1 MNKEFAN
8 NKIQIIQN
16 FESNT
21 ALLSGNSMGI
31 YFKFDSESNL
41 KIYFKPLNEVFK
53 PDVFANNG
61 VLLNF
66 ERELIDEDDVEYAL
80 DVFSL
85 FNKYPQFE
93 LTERL
98 KVEQIKKVFQLLK
111 DEFYSSE
118 MSYIMLKTLLKVLL
132 LHLIRYQNQSFLEQD
147 LNQKRVFQFLELME
161 THFLEHTNA
170 DFYADEIGISMKRL
184 NQILKEKLNLT
195 AKQIIQQRQITE
207 AKRSLVRSEI
217 TTKELAFKLGFD
229 SISSFSRFFKKH
241 IGVSPSVFRQQQFMI
256 SLILALILCLKN
268 SSGLLRSYLN
278 YLVARIEKK
287 GSLLLDK

>member
-8 NKIQIIQN
+8 KKIQIIQN

-21 ALLSGNSMGI
+21 ELFSGNSMGI

-53 PDVFANNG
+53 PDVFTNNG

-241 IGVSPSVFRQQQFMI
+241 IGVSPSVFRQQH
-256 SLILALILCLKN
+256 
-268 SSGLLRSYLN
+268 
-278 YLVARIEKK
+278 
-287 GSLLLDK
+287 

>member
-8 NKIQIIQN
+8 KKIQIIQN

-21 ALLSGNSMGI
+21 ELFSGNSMGI

-53 PDVFANNG
+53 PDVFTNNG

-111 DEFYSSE
+111 DELYSSE

-241 IGVSPSVFRQQQFMI
+241 IGVSPSVFRQQH
-256 SLILALILCLKN
+256 
-268 SSGLLRSYLN
+268 
-278 YLVARIEKK
+278 
-287 GSLLLDK
+287 